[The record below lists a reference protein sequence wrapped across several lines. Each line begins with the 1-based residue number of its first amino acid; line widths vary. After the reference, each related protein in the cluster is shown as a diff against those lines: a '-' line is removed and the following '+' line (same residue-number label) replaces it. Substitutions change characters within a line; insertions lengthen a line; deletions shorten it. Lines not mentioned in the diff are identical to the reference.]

1 MASSHQLGW
10 LFLKTQNK
18 METTNVG
25 KDVEKLEPSCIASRN
40 VNDTAAMENSM
51 VAPQES

>member
-18 METTNVG
+18 METTNCCQG
-25 KDVEKLEPSCIASRN
+25 CGEIGTLMHC
-40 VNDTAAMENSM
+40 
-51 VAPQES
+51 